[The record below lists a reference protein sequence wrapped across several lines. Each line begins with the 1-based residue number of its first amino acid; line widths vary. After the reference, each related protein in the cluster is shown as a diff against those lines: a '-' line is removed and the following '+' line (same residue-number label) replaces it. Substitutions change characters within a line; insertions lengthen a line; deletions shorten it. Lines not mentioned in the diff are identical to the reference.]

1 MENNDNA
8 EINLENNEEIE
19 EADIYADLENN
30 IVNAKNQLN
39 QVNNPKY
46 SFQNK
51 ENNQEIQ
58 DNSFEEQDLDQNNNI
73 EEDDEDDRLTYT
85 LITLDLGDLIH
96 IFEENNI
103 SFVDMLLLSKEDLKE
118 LQLKLYQRNRIHN
131 FSMLFNKYAKNYS
144 ISEISDFFSFNQ
156 KFIFNSSIYDRVIMS
171 QNQNDLWD
179 NDNNNEELN
188 DDEEYN
194 QNENENENDNEI
206 NPQKEK
212 YDIDNINYSDYMNFM
227 KNETD
232 KNSKTIYA
240 MQTTPENKMMN
251 NDNFE
256 RNVNNNTNYN
266 DIKYSTFNNN
276 NYNNNYYLSKDF
288 NEKNQIKQEPNNIIS
303 NLNTNTVKNNP
314 KTKPVINE
322 KININNNSNT
332 NTVKIKKEKQII
344 NSKKITNQP
353 KEPKSKIIVNKKQIQ
368 SLSNNQVR
376 QNLNN
381 NNISNITNND
391 KITAKKKSS
400 NRINAVISK
409 YLEIKQDADDFLEKL
424 NKKKTDSQ
432 NKYNKYNL
440 LIKKKNLVNNNI
452 NIITTNKNQ
461 INSSK
466 KKLSGKMGNKPQSL
480 NNNEFNLNEDINL
493 EYQKMNNQIEEL
505 EKINLDMNSRTHLNQ
520 IKKYIYEKGENINLD
535 DISKI
540 NSELIKMI
548 EIIEKKEKLK
558 QTLENYNLKIEQNKQ
573 LLNEL
578 NEVDDNEQNYMNNNI
593 NNENYGEQINYN
605 NYNNNYLD
613 EVEEEYPNRILNKKK

>member
-194 QNENENENDNEI
+194 QNENENDNEI

-212 YDIDNINYSDYMNFM
+212 YELFGLY
-227 KNETD
+227 
-232 KNSKTIYA
+232 
-240 MQTTPENKMMN
+240 
-251 NDNFE
+251 
-256 RNVNNNTNYN
+256 
-266 DIKYSTFNNN
+266 
-276 NYNNNYYLSKDF
+276 
-288 NEKNQIKQEPNNIIS
+288 
-303 NLNTNTVKNNP
+303 
-314 KTKPVINE
+314 
-322 KININNNSNT
+322 
-332 NTVKIKKEKQII
+332 
-344 NSKKITNQP
+344 
-353 KEPKSKIIVNKKQIQ
+353 
-368 SLSNNQVR
+368 
-376 QNLNN
+376 
-381 NNISNITNND
+381 
-391 KITAKKKSS
+391 
-400 NRINAVISK
+400 
-409 YLEIKQDADDFLEKL
+409 
-424 NKKKTDSQ
+424 
-432 NKYNKYNL
+432 
-440 LIKKKNLVNNNI
+440 
-452 NIITTNKNQ
+452 
-461 INSSK
+461 
-466 KKLSGKMGNKPQSL
+466 
-480 NNNEFNLNEDINL
+480 EF
-493 EYQKMNNQIEEL
+493 
-505 EKINLDMNSRTHLNQ
+505 
-520 IKKYIYEKGENINLD
+520 YEK
-535 DISKI
+535 
-540 NSELIKMI
+540 
-548 EIIEKKEKLK
+548 
-558 QTLENYNLKIEQNKQ
+558 
-573 LLNEL
+573 
-578 NEVDDNEQNYMNNNI
+578 
-593 NNENYGEQINYN
+593 
-605 NYNNNYLD
+605 
-613 EVEEEYPNRILNKKK
+613 